1 LKRQFPDINV
11 VGTYTPPFRHM
22 TKDEESDFI
31 HIVDRSHPDILWV
44 GMSTPKQERFMAKY
58 NGRLPVGLM
67 VGVGAAFDINSGSV
81 KDAPAWMKS
90 AGLQW
95 LYRMLKEPRRLAGR
109 YLKNNPR
116 FLWLASLQLAGIRK
130 YQLS

>member
-1 LKRQFPDINV
+1 
-11 VGTYTPPFRHM
+11 
-22 TKDEESDFI
+22 
-31 HIVDRSHPDILWV
+31 
-44 GMSTPKQERFMAKY
+44 MAKY
-58 NGRLPVGLM
+58 NGKLAVRLM
-67 VGVGAAFDINSGSV
+67 VGVGAAFDINSGRV
-81 KDAPAWMKS
+81 KDAPKWMKS

-130 YQLS
+130 YELS